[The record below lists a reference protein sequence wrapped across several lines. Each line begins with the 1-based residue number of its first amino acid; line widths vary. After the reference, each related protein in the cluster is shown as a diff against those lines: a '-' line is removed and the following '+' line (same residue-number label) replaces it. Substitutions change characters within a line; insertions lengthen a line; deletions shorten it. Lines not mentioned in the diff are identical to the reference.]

1 MRPDWRLALTLAWLL
16 LLAGSCTRFTTTL
29 PDDDS
34 AGDDDDDDDDDGDDD
49 TLPEDWPEFAVGVE
63 YQQVGLGAAYADT
76 GVTWT
81 KTRLEAFEWGA
92 SEPDPPVDGVHTYDW
107 SCTDAMIL
115 DAQAGGL
122 VDVQSYLS
130 PRNPWGSV
138 DVSELLET
146 DIMPAA
152 EHMDDYRAWVAA
164 LIERYDGDGYED
176 MPGLLAPVR
185 YWVVGPEWAGFWP
198 SDDHEDY
205 IELAEAT
212 AEEAR
217 DVFSQVR
224 LGTIPLLFV
233 TEFEGNEPSEAE
245 SEARMEASSD
255 FRNSTEGVHAI
266 LDRLDLFDYLC
277 LHSLGNYTEV
287 GPMLRWFR
295 GQMSDRGYDLPI
307 WFDDAFPM
315 GPLANNLNFPAQYPV
330 DGAQQD
336 EIWSILEDIALME
349 PGYEEL
355 ENWVHAHAASD
366 TVKKLVTARAEGAIG
381 IQIGNTEDWVG
392 DDEPALRQA
401 TAAFIGAAGFMGM
414 RDVDHSAGYAVCDE
428 RVAGDLRPAYRN
440 VQLVMDKIGTQQFA
454 VIEPMGDLEG
464 ARGYRFASAGSE
476 FWVLWLEDGV
486 FRLPGEPESPATYT
500 FTVPPGSEGGV
511 YGTDAVT
518 DPSAPPA
525 EKRDLHPTGTTLH
538 LELTSVPIFVEFE

>member
-1 MRPDWRLALTLAWLL
+1 MRADWRLALALTWVLMAS
-16 LLAGSCTRFTTTL
+16 GGCSRFTTTV

-34 AGDDDDDDDDDGDDD
+34 ADDDDTGDDDDIGDDD
-49 TLPEDWPEFAVGVE
+49 TLDEAWPEFAVGVE
-63 YQQVGLGAAYADT
+63 YAQIGLGAAYTDA

-81 KTRLEAFEWGA
+81 KTRLEAFEWGT
-92 SEPDPPVDGVHTYDW
+92 SEPDPPSDGVHTYDW

-115 DAQAGGL
+115 DAQAAGL

-138 DVSELLET
+138 DVSELLDG

-152 EHMDDYRAWVAA
+152 DRMDDYRAWVAA
-164 LIERYDGDGYED
+164 LIERYDGDGHDD
-176 MPGLLAPVR
+176 MPELAAPVR
-185 YWVVGPEWAGFWP
+185 YWVVGPEWTGFWP

-233 TEFEGNEPSEAE
+233 TEFEGNEPST
-245 SEARMEASSD
+245 SEIEDRMASSSD

-277 LHSLGNYTEV
+277 VHSLGNYTEV
-287 GPMLRWFR
+287 APMLRWFR
-295 GQMSDRGYDLPI
+295 DQMSDRGFDLPI

-315 GPLANNLNFPAQYPV
+315 GPLANYLNFPVQYPV
-330 DGAQQD
+330 DANQQD
-336 EIWSILEDIALME
+336 DIWDLLENVALLE
-349 PGYEEL
+349 SGYEVNADWL
-355 ENWVHAHAASD
+355 HAHAASD

-381 IQIGNTEDWVG
+381 IQIGNTEDWVS
-392 DDEPALRQA
+392 DDDPALRQA
-401 TAAFIGAAGFMGM
+401 TAALIGAASFMGM
-414 RDVDHSAGYAVCDE
+414 RDVDHSAGYGKCDE
-428 RVAGDLRPAYRN
+428 RAAGDLRPAYRN
-440 VQLVMDKIGTQQFA
+440 VQLVMDKIGDQQFA
-454 VIEPMGDLEG
+454 VIEAMGDLEG
-464 ARGYRFASAGSE
+464 ARGYRFAGAGSE
-476 FWVLWLEDGV
+476 FWVLWQEDGV
-486 FRLPGEPESPATYT
+486 FRLPGDSESPSTYT
-500 FTVPPGSEGGV
+500 YELPAGSHGAW
-511 YGTDAVT
+511 GTDAVV

-525 EKRDLHPTGTTLH
+525 EQRQLHPTGTTLH
-538 LELTSVPIFVEFE
+538 LELTSVPVFVEFE